1 MASLRKISIYSTFV
15 ALFLCSSAVH
25 AAEQSDNNPAADL
38 NDLRNAVTSTR
49 AEDGAYSE
57 ALVDELASLAEVLL
71 ATGTF
76 AEAEAVI
83 DEQIHITK
91 VNQGLYTDDLI
102 PALLQQLE
110 LAAAQSDWESLFDRL
125 KHLNW
130 LFQRTD
136 FTGIDTRIAQIK
148 TTRDWLRLLLIRG
161 PNSLEPQYLL
171 ELQAL
176 EEEALVLAQQGGAT
190 AEQITPLIYDEALAE
205 LYIALGIAATG
216 DTSRALIEHQEGVLT
231 SSLRS
236 SRIQNITTAY
246 DIERVY
252 GARSSTAIDRVHRS
266 TMSKHFELIESIGK
280 ELHIDP
286 DNLPE
291 DASPEMVETAAMI
304 KLYLGDSLLLRD
316 QYELRLGTRA
326 GPDRGSSNIG
336 SAGRYYQEA
345 WELFQRAGFDNS
357 YLNDYFSCP
366 FRLPLPAFRFELPE
380 DTNTCSINEE
390 GEIELPTMALKHDGI
405 PSLSFR
411 DLPTSDLMG
420 TAAGTRARLKFTLGL
435 NGQARRLDALS
446 SEPDSV
452 SARIRGHEALESLQF
467 RPALKDGE
475 PQRLDNVEITIYSID
490 R

>member
-1 MASLRKISIYSTFV
+1 MASLRKISIYSASV
-15 ALFLCSSAVH
+15 ALFLCSSTVYC
-25 AAEQSDNNPAADL
+25 AEQTASNPAAELDV
-38 NDLRNAVTSTR
+38 LRDAVSATR
-49 AEDGAYSE
+49 AEEGAYSE
-57 ALVDELASLAEVLL
+57 TLVNELSALL
-71 ATGTF
+71 ATGTY
-76 AEAEAVI
+76 AEAAAVI

-91 VNQGLYTDDLI
+91 VNDGLYTDDLI

-110 LAAAQSDWESLFDRL
+110 LAAAQSDWEALFDRL

-136 FTGIDTRIAQIK
+136 FAGIDTRIAQIK

-161 PNSLEPQYLL
+161 PSSLEPQYLL

-176 EEEALVLAQQGGAT
+176 EEEALLLAQQGGAT

-216 DTSRALIEHQEGVLT
+216 DTSRALIEHQEGGLT
-231 SSLRS
+231 ATIRS
-236 SRIQNITTAY
+236 SRIQSMTTAY

-252 GARSSTAIDRVHRS
+252 GARSTTAIDRVHRS

-280 ELHIDP
+280 ELRIDP

-291 DASPEMVETAAMI
+291 DASPETIETAAMI
-304 KLYLGDSLLLRD
+304 KLYQGDSLLLRD

-336 SAGRYYQEA
+336 SAGRYYREA
-345 WELFQRAGFDNS
+345 WNLFRQAGFEDDYLNS
-357 YLNDYFSCP
+357 YFACP
-366 FRLPLPAFRFELPE
+366 SRLPLPAFLFALPE
-380 DTNTCSINEE
+380 NQEDCTIEE
-390 GEIELPTMALKHDGI
+390 NGVVELPTMALKHDGI

-411 DLPTSDLMG
+411 DLPTSELMG

-435 NGQARRLDALS
+435 NGQARRLDAIS
-446 SEPDSV
+446 SEPDTV

-467 RPALKDGE
+467 RPALRDGE
-475 PQRLDNVEITIYSID
+475 PLRLDHVEITIYSID